1 MTGAPARRAPLGPRT
16 AGDVVQLCRHGPLGG
31 TRGPGPRWAGEI
43 KTCPA
48 GAGLLTRHPAC
59 GGAAPPAQPPAPAPS
74 AWIAAAAAQVARAEA
89 VAETAGA
96 SFPAA
101 RRIVREA
108 AR

>member
-1 MTGAPARRAPLGPRT
+1 MWCNSAAMARWA
-16 AGDVVQLCRHGPLGG
+16 ASA
-31 TRGPGPRWAGEI
+31 GPGPRWTGEI
-43 KTCPA
+43 KTSPA
-48 GAGLLTRHPAC
+48 GAGLLTRHPAG

-74 AWIAAAAAQVARAEA
+74 AWIAAAAAQGAR
-89 VAETAGA
+89 AETAGV